1 MMYRALLA
9 DDEALEREGLR
20 IILDKNFNNQ
30 FDIYEAT
37 NGREAIEKAYEIK
50 PDIIIMDIKMPGISG
65 IEAIAEIRKRLSN
78 VKIIVLSAY
87 DSFSYA
93 KEAVNLN
100 VFEYLLKPIKRST
113 IIECIERAIRLQDK
127 EREKIQNE
135 LKLKEKLSSVIPYIE
150 NEMVGSI
157 ILGDID
163 KTDILQ
169 NMNLIN
175 FKYNKG
181 FCLVFSYESSS
192 LKKIQDQIEKNY
204 IKKRIENKI
213 RESLK
218 KNFDC
223 IVSKGVL
230 NNIVGVIRID
240 DELDTYKLRS
250 LSIDFAREVTCKIEN
265 ETNVIMKAGIGN
277 EYEGLESSSK
287 SYKEALIALKV
298 NSPSR
303 KVNHFADISIGN
315 IYNEEY
321 PFEKENAL
329 AEKINMGLLGE
340 SQELYKEIIDWIF
353 SAYSDNKKKKTKI
366 IELAIVINRV
376 VRSKLQ
382 SLDIR
387 DSINAYM
394 DYDDTDKDLSQL
406 KNRILKD
413 LTVAIDDI
421 NNNREKEMDSI
432 IIGAKKYIKENYNKD
447 LSLEEV
453 AHNMAVSPYY
463 FSKLFKKKTG
473 ENFIDYVTKVR
484 IKKAQGL
491 LRETGKSIKMIA
503 HCVGY
508 NDPNYFSRV
517 FKKIT
522 GMSPREFKSS

>member
-1 MMYRALLA
+1 MYRVLLA

-20 IILDKNFNNQ
+20 ILLSKNFDGQ
-30 FDIYEAT
+30 FDIYEAS

-50 PDIIIMDIKMPGISG
+50 PDIIIMDIKMPGING
-65 IEAIAEIRKRLSN
+65 IEATAEIRKRLGN

-100 VFEYLLKPIKRST
+100 VFEYLLKPIKRSVM
-113 IIECIERAIRLQDK
+113 IECIERAIKLQDK
-127 EREKIQNE
+127 EREKIQRE

-150 NEMVGSI
+150 NEMVASI

-175 FKYNKG
+175 FKYDKG
-181 FCLVFSYESSS
+181 FCIVFAYDGPS
-192 LKKIQDQIEKNY
+192 LKRIHNQIEKNY

-213 RESLK
+213 RECLK

-230 NNIVGVIRID
+230 NNIVGVIRI
-240 DELDTYKLRS
+240 ENEQDTYKLRS
-250 LSIDFAREVTCKIEN
+250 VSIDFAREVTCKIEN
-265 ETNVIMKAGIGN
+265 ETNVIMKVGIGN
-277 EYEGLESSSK
+277 EYKGLEKSSK

-298 NSPSR
+298 DSPSK
-303 KVNHFADISIGN
+303 KVNHFADINVGN
-315 IYNEEY
+315 IFNEEY
-321 PFEKENAL
+321 PFEKEAVL
-329 AEKINMGLLGE
+329 TEKIKMGLLQE
-340 SQELYKEIIDWIF
+340 SQQLFEEIIDWIF
-353 SAYSDNKKKKTKI
+353 NTHSDGSNKKIKL
-366 IELAIVINRV
+366 IELSIVINRV

-382 SLDIR
+382 NIDIENKVNRYMEYEDSYRSLNLLKNEIR
-387 DSINAYM
+387 KDLILAINSINN
-394 DYDDTDKDLSQL
+394 T
-406 KNRILKD
+406 
-413 LTVAIDDI
+413 
-421 NNNREKEMDSI
+421 REKEMDSI
-432 IIGAKKYIKENYNKD
+432 IIAAKEYIMKNYSKE

-453 AHNMAVSPYY
+453 AHDIAVSPYY

-473 ENFIDYVTKVR
+473 ENFIDYLTKIR
-484 IKKAQGL
+484 IKSAQEL
-491 LRETGKSIKMIA
+491 LRETSKSVKIIA
-503 HCVGY
+503 HSVGY

-522 GMSPREFKSS
+522 GMSPREFKLN

>member
-1 MMYRALLA
+1 MYRVLLA

-20 IILDKNFNNQ
+20 IIFDKNFNNQ
-30 FDIYEAT
+30 FDIYEAS
-37 NGREAIEKAYEIK
+37 NGREAIEKACEIK

-65 IEAIAEIRKRLSN
+65 IEAIAEIRKRLNN

-93 KEAVNLN
+93 KEAVNLKA
-100 VFEYLLKPIKRST
+100 FDYLLKPIKRSVF
-113 IIECIERAIRLQDK
+113 IECIEKAIRLQDK

-135 LKLKEKLSSVIPYIE
+135 LKLKEKLSSVLPYVE

-175 FKYNKG
+175 FQYSKG
-181 FCLVFSYESSS
+181 FCIVFSYDGSS

-223 IVSKGVL
+223 IVSKGIL

-240 DELDTYKLRS
+240 DTLDTYKLRS
-250 LSIDFAREVTCKIEN
+250 LIIDFAREVTCKIEK
-265 ETNVIMKAGIGN
+265 ETDVIMKAGIGN
-277 EYEGLESSSK
+277 EYEDLGNSSK

-298 NSPSR
+298 DSPSR
-303 KVNHFADISIGN
+303 KVNHFADINIGN

-321 PFEKENAL
+321 PFEKENSL
-329 AEKINMGLLGE
+329 TEKIKMGLLAE
-340 SQELYKEIIDWIF
+340 SQEIYKEIIDWIF
-353 SAYSDNKKKKTKI
+353 STYSDNKKKKTKI

-376 VRSKLQ
+376 IRSKLE

-387 DSINAYM
+387 DSINTYM
-394 DYDDTDKDLSQL
+394 EYNDTDKGLNLL
-406 KNRILKD
+406 KNRVLKD
-413 LTVAIDDI
+413 LTLAI
-421 NNNREKEMDSI
+421 NNINSNREKEMDSI
-432 IIGAKKYIKENYNKD
+432 IIGAKKYITENYSKD

-453 AHNMAVSPYY
+453 AHKMAVSPYY

-473 ENFIDYVTKVR
+473 ENFIDCVTKIR
-484 IKKAQGL
+484 IKRAQEL
-491 LRETGKSIKMIA
+491 LRETGKSIKVIS
-503 HCVGY
+503 HSVGY

-522 GMSPREFKSS
+522 GMSPREFKTS